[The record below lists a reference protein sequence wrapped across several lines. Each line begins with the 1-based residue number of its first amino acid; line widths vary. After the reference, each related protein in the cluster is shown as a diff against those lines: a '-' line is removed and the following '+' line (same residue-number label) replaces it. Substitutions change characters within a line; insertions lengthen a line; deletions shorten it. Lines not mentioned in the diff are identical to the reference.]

1 MATLQVK
8 SIDDKLYKCLGNKAK
23 MDNRSI
29 SQEVIA
35 ILKEQFSRP
44 RKNNSVLAT
53 DRFLE
58 MCGTW
63 KDDRRSEIIIM
74 DIRSNRKAKN
84 RFLKDIF

>member
-8 SIDDKLYKCLGNKAK
+8 SIDDRLYKLLGQKAK

-35 ILKEQFSRP
+35 IIKEHLSEP
-44 RKNNSVLAT
+44 RKNSSVLAT

-63 KDDRRSEIIIM
+63 KD
-74 DIRSNRKAKN
+74 NR
-84 RFLKDIF
+84 

>member
-8 SIDDKLYKCLGNKAK
+8 SIDDRLYKLLGQKAK

-35 ILKEQFSRP
+35 IIKEHLSEPKR
-44 RKNNSVLAT
+44 SSIVLAT

-58 MCGTW
+58 VCGSW
-63 KDDRRSEIIIM
+63 KDSRSSDEIIA
-74 DIRSNRKAKN
+74 DIRNSRKASK
-84 RFLKDIF
+84 RFKKDIF

>member
-1 MATLQVK
+1 MANLQVK
-8 SIDDKLYKCLGNKAK
+8 SIDDRLYKLLGQKAK

-35 ILKEQFSRP
+35 IIKEHLSEPQ
-44 RKNNSVLAT
+44 KNNAILAT

-63 KDDRRSEIIIM
+63 KDNRSPDEIIT
-74 DIRSNRKAKN
+74 DIRNSRKVSNRFKKG
-84 RFLKDIF
+84 IF